1 MRPQLRARRRTDA
14 ALGALAVVIVG
25 GVFAVAAVGVTR
37 DADADALW
45 SSAVWLGVV
54 LMCGVLARLAISRLA
69 PRSNEVIFGIVALL
83 IGLGWVF
90 VARIDPALARGHA
103 FAVAAGF
110 AALVGTLFALRRLD
124 WLLRKPGTCALAAAV
139 GIGLG
144 NFGVGGIDT
153 SGGVYDPP
161 PLWLALGPLSVQ
173 PNAVAKLLIVIA
185 ACGLTITA
193 PRWLPAQLL
202 PHRHAAGAIVATVGA
217 WTLLVTQ
224 GDFALSL
231 VVFAAAWLPLWL
243 DGTEGGSGNL
253 RVVGLAGRTRALGAV
268 VATYAAGTAV
278 LTSVY
283 DPLSSQVRHWLDPW
297 TAPGNAASVEAGFA
311 FSAGGVGGVGP
322 GLGAPERI
330 AGAHSDFV
338 FTVISEEL
346 GILGGAAVLAAFVL
360 LIGIGAGIA
369 QRARGTNRLLAVG
382 VTAVLGLQALLCI
395 AGELRLL
402 PQTALALPF
411 VAYGPAAMVGSCM
424 LAAVLLGVSDS
435 DVGARLAQGAA
446 DAPPP
451 APPRSS
457 PERQRM
463 APTGDLRVPA
473 PPAGPTPTEESTLAH
488 AIEPVTPEPP
498 NDELP
503 AS

>member
-1 MRPQLRARRRTDA
+1 M
-14 ALGALAVVIVG
+14 
-25 GVFAVAAVGVTR
+25 FAVAAVGVAN

-45 SSAVWLGVV
+45 PSAVWLGVV
-54 LMCGVLARLAISRLA
+54 LVCGVLARLAISRLA
-69 PRSNEVIFGIVALL
+69 PRSNEVIFGVVALL

-139 GIGLG
+139 LIGLAP
-144 NFGVGGIDT
+144 FGGGGDT
-153 SGGVYDPP
+153 SGGAYNPP
-161 PLWLALGPLSVQ
+161 PLWLELGPLSVQ
-173 PNAVAKLLIVIA
+173 PNAVAKLLIVVA
-185 ACGLTITA
+185 ACALTITA

-224 GDFALSL
+224 RDFALSVL
-231 VVFAAAWLPLWL
+231 VFAAAWLPLWL

-253 RVVGLAGRTRALGAV
+253 RVVGLSGRTRALGGV
-268 VATYAAGTAV
+268 IATYAAGVLV

-297 TAPGNAASVEAGFA
+297 TAPANAALIEAGFA
-311 FSAGGVGGVGP
+311 FGAGGIGGVGP

-330 AGAHSDFV
+330 AGAHRDFV
-338 FTVISEEL
+338 FAVISEEL
-346 GILGGAAVLAAFVL
+346 GILGAAAVLAAFVL

-369 QRARGTNRLLAVG
+369 QRARGTNRLLAAG

-395 AGELRLL
+395 AGVLRLL
-402 PQTALALPF
+402 PQTALSLPF

-424 LAAVLLGVSDS
+424 LAAVLMGVSDS
-435 DVGARLAQGAA
+435 DVGARLAQSTV
-446 DAPPP
+446 DVLPPGP
-451 APPRSS
+451 RRSS
-457 PERQRM
+457 PAPRPV
-463 APTGDLRVPA
+463 APTGELRVLA
-473 PPAGPTPTEESTLAH
+473 PQAGSTPVEEPTLADE
-488 AIEPVTPEPP
+488 INPSTSEPP
-498 NDELP
+498 NDKPP